1 MIGEQMTNFIAWVVF
16 GALAGWIASIITG
29 KNRKMGALANIVIG
43 IFGAFV
49 GAGIMNTLGIAVP
62 QGFSLM
68 GFLVAVGGA
77 VLLIIATRLIR

>member
-1 MIGEQMTNFIAWVVF
+1 MINFIAWLIF
-16 GALAGWIASIITG
+16 GALAGWVASIITG

-49 GAGIMNTLGIAVP
+49 GAGILNTLGITVP

-77 VLLIIATRLIR
+77 VALIFATRLVR